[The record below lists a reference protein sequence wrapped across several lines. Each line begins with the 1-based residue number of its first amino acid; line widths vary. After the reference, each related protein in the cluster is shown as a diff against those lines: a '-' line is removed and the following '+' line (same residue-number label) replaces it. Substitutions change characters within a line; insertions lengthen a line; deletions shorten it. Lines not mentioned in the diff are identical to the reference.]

1 MLHFEGQ
8 EDILKEI
15 DMSRPLLIGVSML
28 NRIWKSIGGLPIIIA
43 GVTYGLLVYLF
54 YGKEEVYA
62 FCDFLES
69 RSDKYKK

>member
-1 MLHFEGQ
+1 
-8 EDILKEI
+8 
-15 DMSRPLLIGVSML
+15 MSRPLLIGVSML

-54 YGKEEVYA
+54 YGKEEVHA